1 MARSLCYVDVMSI
14 KRITI
19 SVPEQVA
26 GRIKKAAGD
35 VPVSTWVTDVIEERL
50 DDAELEKQ
58 WKAFYADVAPT
69 REDMRKA
76 EQMYGRLM
84 KRAPRRKGAA

>member
-1 MARSLCYVDVMSI
+1 MSI

-35 VPVSTWVTDVIEERL
+35 VPVSTWLTEVIEEHL

-69 REDMRKA
+69 REDERKA
-76 EQMYGRLM
+76 LQMFNRLT
-84 KRAPRRKGAA
+84 KPARRKGAA